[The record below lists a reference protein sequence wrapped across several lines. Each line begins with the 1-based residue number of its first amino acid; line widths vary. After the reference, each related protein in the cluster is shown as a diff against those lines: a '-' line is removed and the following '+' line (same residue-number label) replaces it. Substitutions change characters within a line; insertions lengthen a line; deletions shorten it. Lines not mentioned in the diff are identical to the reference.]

1 MEESFSVI
9 LNKGEK
15 IIECFKP
22 KKIKMILSVFLGVS
36 LIVSFIVGMSMLAR
50 FIPDEQTGEV
60 MPLWLFIALLAALG
74 VVLALSL
81 VLISVAYNKR
91 VYCITDQRVIIRCG
105 VIGVDFRSLEL
116 KSIGAVDVS
125 VGLLDKILRMN
136 TGTIKFGSMSAPIN
150 GNVIY
155 AFSHIVDPYGTY
167 KRLKEIIESI

>member
-1 MEESFSVI
+1 MEENFSVV
-9 LNKGEK
+9 LNKGEE

-22 KKIKMILSVFLGVS
+22 KKIKMILSVFLGVV
-36 LIVSFIVGMSMLAR
+36 LIVLAIVGMSMLAR
-50 FIPDEQTGEV
+50 FIPDEETGEV
-60 MPLWLFIALLAALG
+60 MPLWLFISLLAVSGGALI
-74 VVLALSL
+74 LSL
-81 VLISVAYNKR
+81 VFILVEYNKR
-91 VYCITDQRVIIRCG
+91 VYCITNQRVIIRCG

-116 KSIGAVDVS
+116 KSIGAVDVN

-167 KRLKEIIESI
+167 KRLKEIIESV

>member
-1 MEESFSVI
+1 MEESFSII
-9 LNKGEK
+9 LNKDEK

-22 KKIKMILSVFLGVS
+22 KKSKMILSVFLGVV
-36 LIVSFIVGMSMLAR
+36 LIVAAIVGMSMLAR
-50 FIPDEQTGEV
+50 FVPDEQTGEV
-60 MPLWLFIALLAALG
+60 MPLWLFIALLAASGGAL
-74 VVLALSL
+74 VLSL

-105 VIGVDFRSLEL
+105 VIGADFRSLEL